1 MKKEEKVDYIY
12 DILNDFQQKEILYA
26 KEFATKLNIPFCKY
40 DVNNGIKELYELINK
55 NSNST
60 STSLI

>member
-1 MKKEEKVDYIY
+1 MKKKEKVDYIY

-40 DVNNGIKELYELINK
+40 DVNNVIKELYELINK